1 MKSDLG
7 PAFYAA
13 GKRLLIPVGLHHVYY
28 APFLFEFGEFM
39 SSAGKVLH
47 GESARYF
54 AGDPSAG
61 RFMASEFPLMLFGL
75 PAATVAMYLAA
86 PKNRRRIVAGVMIS
100 AALTSIITGITEPI
114 EFAFIFVAPPLY
126 FFHVAAAFV
135 SGLLTGFFDI
145 HLGYTFSASAID
157 FILGAFNS
165 KNSMYL
171 FTVVGPVI
179 ALLYFGVFYW
189 SIRAFNFK
197 TPGREDEETTVDTS
211 AVAASD
217 KASGILEAIGG
228 AGNVTNIDACITRLR
243 LKVKNGGL
251 VKVSRLKELGAAGVL
266 DAGSGNFQLVFGV
279 ESDRLKEE
287 IKHLIAGGAAVA
299 ATVATRAA
307 SSASSGSL
315 TLVSPMAG
323 SILPI
328 TDVPDATFAEKVL
341 GDGFAIDP
349 SEGVVYAPVNCE
361 VVNVFRTQHALGLV
375 TDSGVEILIHVG
387 LDTVKMEGRGFKSLV
402 KVGDKVKAGD
412 RLLEFDLNQI
422 RSEGKSTISPVV
434 ITNMQ
439 VLKSF
444 NVLREGSVAA
454 KENILKVGV

>member
-1 MKSDLG
+1 
-7 PAFYAA
+7 
-13 GKRLLIPVGLHHVYY
+13 
-28 APFLFEFGEFM
+28 
-39 SSAGKVLH
+39 
-47 GESARYF
+47 
-54 AGDPSAG
+54 
-61 RFMASEFPLMLFGL
+61 
-75 PAATVAMYLAA
+75 MYLAA

>member
-1 MKSDLG
+1 
-7 PAFYAA
+7 
-13 GKRLLIPVGLHHVYY
+13 
-28 APFLFEFGEFM
+28 
-39 SSAGKVLH
+39 
-47 GESARYF
+47 
-54 AGDPSAG
+54 
-61 RFMASEFPLMLFGL
+61 
-75 PAATVAMYLAA
+75 
-86 PKNRRRIVAGVMIS
+86 
-100 AALTSIITGITEPI
+100 
-114 EFAFIFVAPPLY
+114 
-126 FFHVAAAFV
+126 
-135 SGLLTGFFDI
+135 
-145 HLGYTFSASAID
+145 
-157 FILGAFNS
+157 
-165 KNSMYL
+165 
-171 FTVVGPVI
+171 VI